1 MDNLSFIKKLPP
13 MLAGK
18 RLEDALTIL
27 PDYDPEIVYENEAV
41 RLMALSDMYRIFVPT
56 QMAKEIYT
64 RMYLSL
70 LRSLEKKESKIAVK
84 QFNENH
90 NAVREQSY
98 SGIIGGSD
106 SFTIIGASG
115 IGKSSAVTRA
125 IQLLTAEEVI
135 EIKKPFSK
143 IIPCVL
149 VQTPFD
155 SSIKGLL
162 YEILRVV
169 DEKLGS
175 KYYANAL
182 RARSTTDMLIG
193 AVSQVALNH
202 IGLLVVDE
210 IQHVVNHKNGKTLVN
225 CLTQLINNSGISIA
239 MVGTPES
246 AVFFTQAMQLA
257 RRALGLHYEMLEYG
271 QEFHNLCEILYTYQY
286 VRNRT
291 ELDAATIQWLYEH
304 SSGNISTVVTLIHD
318 AQEIAI
324 LNGTEV
330 LNLDTLRAAYQ
341 SRAAMLHPYITP
353 PKKRQTSAPMK
364 KEPILQVE
372 QPECAVQEV
381 ESVQTLILRAKNE
394 CRDVVSFLQAY
405 LPVEV
410 VSV

>member
-1 MDNLSFIKKLPP
+1 MDELRFIKKLPP

-90 NAVREQSY
+90 KAVQEQSY

-155 SSIKGLL
+155 SS
-162 YEILRVV
+162 
-169 DEKLGS
+169 
-175 KYYANAL
+175 
-182 RARSTTDMLIG
+182 
-193 AVSQVALNH
+193 
-202 IGLLVVDE
+202 
-210 IQHVVNHKNGKTLVN
+210 
-225 CLTQLINNSGISIA
+225 
-239 MVGTPES
+239 
-246 AVFFTQAMQLA
+246 
-257 RRALGLHYEMLEYG
+257 
-271 QEFHNLCEILYTYQY
+271 
-286 VRNRT
+286 NR
-291 ELDAATIQWLYEH
+291 D
-304 SSGNISTVVTLIHD
+304 
-318 AQEIAI
+318 
-324 LNGTEV
+324 
-330 LNLDTLRAAYQ
+330 
-341 SRAAMLHPYITP
+341 
-353 PKKRQTSAPMK
+353 
-364 KEPILQVE
+364 
-372 QPECAVQEV
+372 
-381 ESVQTLILRAKNE
+381 
-394 CRDVVSFLQAY
+394 
-405 LPVEV
+405 
-410 VSV
+410 